1 MATTPV
7 SDTHASA
14 ASRASGDETDRNLAL
29 LAYALLFF
37 AIFFAGA
44 PALIAVA
51 IAYSRKAKV
60 PRLIRSHHRFQIFI
74 FWTGLAL
81 TLLAAFSGLAA
92 VMTALVTIVGAA
104 VHSGF
109 NAEAFVIHP
118 MHLGRAMAVFASTAV
133 VLGIIT
139 GLWLMAA
146 SAYGFIRLASH
157 RSIRQTAR

>member
-1 MATTPV
+1 MTPA
-7 SDTHASA
+7 SDTA
-14 ASRASGDETDRNLAL
+14 AAPHDDAERNLAL
-29 LAYALLFF
+29 LAYALIFF

-44 PALIAVA
+44 PALIAVG
-51 IAYSRKAKV
+51 IAYSRRGKV
-60 PRLIRSHHRFQIFI
+60 PRLIRSHYRFQIFI

-92 VMTALVTIVGAA
+92 VMTALVAIVGAA
-104 VHSGF
+104 LHSGF
-109 NAEAFVIHP
+109 NAQLFVIHP
-118 MHLGRAMAVFASTAV
+118 LHVGRVMAAFATAAVSLG
-133 VLGIIT
+133 VLT